1 MSPMKNWLWL
11 TVAMEVLLVTGS
23 AIRAEPVPLSQAEM
37 TRVADAVV
45 IVDVVR
51 VTRTAQRSHQNT
63 PVFVACLCIR
73 EVRKGA
79 LHAGQS
85 ISWEMAQSEV
95 APGDSGG
102 GLLYPGDQML
112 VYLQRQASGKY
123 NTWRDDCTQ
132 WIRRPPQE
140 QKCLPTEIGDSCYI
154 R

>member
-1 MSPMKNWLWL
+1 MSILKHWFCL
-11 TVAMEVLLVTGS
+11 TAAMGVLLNTGP
-23 AIRAEPVPLSQAEM
+23 ALRAEPVPLSQAEM
-37 TRVADAVV
+37 TRLADAVV

-51 VTRTAQRSHQNT
+51 VTRTAQLSHQNT

-112 VYLQRQASGKY
+112 VYLQR
-123 NTWRDDCTQ
+123 
-132 WIRRPPQE
+132 
-140 QKCLPTEIGDSCYI
+140 
-154 R
+154 